1 MPTINEVTFAA
12 ASLITNVYQDT
23 ATGGTVST
31 IIDTKLAAETETYL
45 NGTVWIL
52 SGTNAGQ
59 CRVIDN
65 HTQNVLHLREALS
78 ASIIAGD
85 VYAVITKEWPKT
97 LLDLAVR
104 AVLQFVK
111 VPVETTATAV
121 NGLLTLPAGVFDV
134 KQCWYSGKENYH
146 WEENAGK
153 IKFDSSSVN
162 GTVTLKYKQQATTL
176 TDFST
181 GTISNYVPLELL
193 TWSMVAYLWRSKI
206 EQVRKD
212 NPIATDLLNEAKTN
226 EAFAKAKAELYNTDL
241 VKSPRYAKWS
251 V

>member
-1 MPTINEVTFAA
+1 MPTLNEVTFAA

-23 ATGGTVST
+23 ATSGTDST
-31 IIDTKLAAETETYL
+31 IVDTKLAAETETYL
-45 NGTVWIL
+45 SGTVWIL
-52 SGTNAGQ
+52 SGTNAGA
-59 CRVIDN
+59 CRVVDS
-65 HTQNVLHLREALS
+65 HTQNILHMREALP
-78 ASIIAGD
+78 AAIIAGD

-121 NGLLTLPAGVFDV
+121 NGELTLPIGVYDI
-134 KQCWYSGKENYH
+134 KQCWFGGKENYH
-146 WEENAGK
+146 WEETGGK

-176 TDFST
+176 TDFAT
-181 GTISNYVPLELL
+181 GVVSDYVPLELL
-193 TWSMVAYLWRSKI
+193 TWSMVAYLWRNRI

-226 EAFAKAKAELYNTDL
+226 EAFAKAKAEHYNIDL
-241 VKSPRYAKWS
+241 VRSPRYAKWS